1 MPHAELKFSSD
12 LIFDAPALLREVE
25 ATVQAMDSDAGACKG
40 RAYPTDQAHHPHVL
54 LEVCMLP
61 KTHRDA
67 AFQQALLADLRG
79 VLKSHIAQ
87 SCHMS
92 LGIRFSDDAYI
103 TGTHVVNGV
112 EPD

>member
-1 MPHAELKFSSD
+1 MPHAELKYSSD
-12 LIFDAPALLREVE
+12 LIFDAPALLRKVE
-25 ATVQAMDSDAGACKG
+25 ETIQAKDSGSGACKG
-40 RAYPTDQAHHPHVL
+40 RAYPCDHVHHTHVL

-61 KTHRDA
+61 KAHRDA
-67 AFQQALLADLRG
+67 AFIQSLLSDLQD

-92 LGIRFSDDAYI
+92 LGIRFSDGGYI
-103 TGTHVVNGV
+103 TGVHVVDGV